1 MGSCGVTTERSAR
14 NQGPEFESS
23 GQTGRPAPQPP
34 PVHPT
39 GPPGPVRHGK
49 LREDDETSL
58 HTYEDAETVKRSAA
72 YTSADRTYP
81 GVPGGRHGLCS
92 FIRSHR
98 SCLAAGIAV
107 LLSLTAVGL
116 AALTFINKQEISQL
130 ATTVGA
136 LKHNQDNMSATVD
149 VLKHGQG
156 NMCTNANALKRHQ
169 DDVRQLSTTV
179 DALKSD
185 HANMRQLSITVAM
198 RSDLDIEQRRTT
210 ALEQRLQEMKKT
222 LLKLVSCP
230 GGYKIFRGTCYKL
243 FDIRKPFDEA
253 AATCGKDGGTLAMPR
268 DAETNEFLISL
279 FRSVSGRLF
288 WFGLHDRRKEGRF
301 EWVDGSPLGE
311 YTSWAREE
319 PNDDG
324 GNEDCV
330 LYSRLPSFEN
340 RWNDDACHKK
350 FYFLCQAFPGTS
362 DSGSD

>member
-1 MGSCGVTTERSAR
+1 MYQQAEPVRFS
-14 NQGPEFESS
+14 GPGS

-34 PVHPT
+34 PAHPT

-49 LREDDETSL
+49 LREDDETSS
-58 HTYEDAETVKRSAA
+58 HTYENAETVKRSAA
-72 YTSADRTYP
+72 YTPADRTYP
-81 GVPGGRHGLCS
+81 GVPVGRRGLRS

-98 SCLAAGIAV
+98 SCLATGIAV
-107 LLSLTAVGL
+107 LLSLAAVGL
-116 AALTFINKQEISQL
+116 VPLTFINKQEISQL

-169 DDVRQLSTTV
+169 DDVGQLSTAVDALQRDQDDKGQLSTTV
-179 DALKSD
+179 DALK
-185 HANMRQLSITVAM
+185 
-198 RSDLDIEQRRTT
+198 SDLDIEQRRTT

-222 LLKLVSCP
+222 LLSCP
-230 GGYKIFRGTCYKL
+230 GGYKTFRGTCYKV
-243 FDIRKPFDEA
+243 FDIRKSFDEA
-253 AATCGKDGGTLAMPR
+253 AATCGADGGTLAMPR
-268 DAETNEFLISL
+268 DTETNEFLISL
-279 FRSVSGRLF
+279 YRSVSGRLF

-311 YTSWAREE
+311 YTSWAQGE
-319 PNDDG
+319 PNDGG

-330 LYSRLPSFEN
+330 LYAGHAWFGN
-340 RWNDDACHKK
+340 RWNDDKCDKPT
-350 FYFLCQAFPGTS
+350 YFLCQASPVTS